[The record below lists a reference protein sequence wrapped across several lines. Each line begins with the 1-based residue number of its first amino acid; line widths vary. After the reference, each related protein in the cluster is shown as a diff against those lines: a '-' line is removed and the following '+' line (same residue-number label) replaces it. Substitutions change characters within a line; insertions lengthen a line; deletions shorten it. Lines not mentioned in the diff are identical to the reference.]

1 MIVTC
6 CFPLPPFSSLPSS
19 SLFLPPFSPSLPFL
33 PSLPSLPPFPPFL
46 PSLPSLPSLPPTLL
60 SFFSQTRYDHHQSHG
75 DSGLKQALAE
85 LIPKKQKEVKEFRAQ
100 HGGFVVGD
108 VNIDMVSTHPSLS
121 FPVSSFDLTDLSS
134 LCLHC
139 AHTHILSLSRCME
152 ACVGL
157 KLW

>member
-6 CFPLPPFSSLPSS
+6 CSPLLPFSSLLFH
-19 SLFLPPFSPSLPFL
+19 SLLFF
-33 PSLPSLPPFPPFL
+33 
-46 PSLPSLPSLPPTLL
+46 SLPSLPPTLL

-75 DSGLKQALAE
+75 DSGLKQTLAE

-121 FPVSSFDLTDLSS
+121 FPVSSFD
-134 LCLHC
+134 
-139 AHTHILSLSRCME
+139 
-152 ACVGL
+152 
-157 KLW
+157 

>member
-6 CFPLPPFSSLPSS
+6 CSPLLPFSSLPSS
-19 SLFLPPFSPSLPFL
+19 SLFLPPTHPPS
-33 PSLPSLPPFPPFL
+33 
-46 PSLPSLPSLPPTLL
+46 LL

-108 VNIDMVSTHPSLS
+108 VNIDMVSTHLSLS
-121 FPVSSFDLTDLSS
+121 FPVSSFD
-134 LCLHC
+134 
-139 AHTHILSLSRCME
+139 
-152 ACVGL
+152 
-157 KLW
+157 